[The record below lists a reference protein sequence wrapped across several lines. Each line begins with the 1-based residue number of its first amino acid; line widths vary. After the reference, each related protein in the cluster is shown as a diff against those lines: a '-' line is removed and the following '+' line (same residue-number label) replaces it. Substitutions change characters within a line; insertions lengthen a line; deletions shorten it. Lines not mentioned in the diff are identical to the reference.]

1 MSEPKK
7 RILIA
12 EDNRVMSAVLRF
24 NLERA
29 GYDVTMAYSGTQAF
43 EFLQNDRF
51 DLLFTDFQM
60 PGMEGNELCRHV
72 REDSRHAGMAIIMCS
87 AKAFEIDIEKLQKEH
102 DIAKVIFK
110 PFSPMVVK
118 QLISEILSRDVLL
131 T

>member
-1 MSEPKK
+1 MSELKK

-12 EDNRVMSAVLRF
+12 EDNRVMSSVLRF
-24 NLERA
+24 NLERD
-29 GYDVTMAYSGTQAF
+29 GHDVTVAFSGTQAF
-43 EFLQNDRF
+43 EFLKNDRF

-87 AKAFEIDIEKLQKEH
+87 AKAFEIDIEKLQKEYG
-102 DIAKVIFK
+102 IAKVIFK

-118 QLISEILSRDVLL
+118 QLINELFAIEASL